1 MIWWSGPEEGS
12 RYSSSSR
19 KRGSELKGAQD
30 LGTHFPTRGSVRS
43 GPSEQP
49 ESPRTKPMMASRTLN
64 APGHATPRRHVAT
77 LELIAEQRRIGQTY
91 VRLGNLAAA
100 KMHLEEAERML
111 KEVGAKHES
120 QPGDVDTDKSDNINS
135 KRLEEFK
142 LIRKDTYN

>member
-12 RYSSSSR
+12 RYSSSSK

-30 LGTHFPTRGSVRS
+30 LGIHFPPRGSIRS

-64 APGHATPRRHVAT
+64 APAEGTPRRHVAA

-100 KMHLEEAERML
+100 RKHLGEAERML
-111 KEVGAKHES
+111 KEVGAQREA
-120 QPGDVDTDKSDNINS
+120 QPGADNNNS
-135 KRLEEFK
+135 KRLDEFK